1 MNEKL
6 KEKVKESLSSVLPIT
21 LIVLVLSV
29 TLVPME
35 IGTLALFLTGAVLL
49 IFGMGFFQL
58 GAEMSMT
65 PLGEGVGKT
74 LAKRE
79 KVILVVLVSFALGTI
94 ITIAEPDL
102 QVLANQVA
110 SIPNNI
116 LIWTVAV
123 GVGVFLALA
132 VLRIFYRASL
142 AKCLLVAYAL
152 LFALTLFSPKDFLAV
167 AFDAGGVTTGPIT
180 VPFIMAL
187 GVGVSAL
194 RTAQGPDD
202 DSFGLV
208 ALCSVGPILMVLL
221 LGIFYHPSDAIYS
234 AVEIAPVVT
243 TRDVAQQFALGFP
256 GYAEEVLLSIL
267 PIVAVCVLF
276 QLLTHHYRR
285 RQLLRTGVGFL
296 YTVIG
301 LILFLTGVN
310 IGFTPVGNLLGSG
323 LADSTYRWVLIPIG
337 ALIGYYI
344 VKAEPAVQV
353 LNKQV
358 EDVTGGTVSQSMMNT
373 ALSIGVAC
381 AVMLSMVRVLTG
393 ISIYWILVPGYALAL
408 ILARYVP
415 SVFVGIAFD
424 SGGVASGPMTSTFL
438 LPLAMGACT
447 ALGGSVV
454 TDAFGVVALVALA
467 PPVAI
472 QIMGVIYVH
481 RAKAV
486 AEDKTDL
493 LPDDGVIDLE
503 DEEI

>member
-21 LIVLVLSV
+21 LIVLVLSI

-110 SIPNNI
+110 SIPNNV

-142 AKCLLVAYAL
+142 AKCLLIAYAL

-187 GVGVSAL
+187 GVGVSSI
-194 RTAQGPDD
+194 RSTQGHDD

-208 ALCSVGPILMVLL
+208 SLCSVGPILMVLL

-243 TRDVAQQFALGFP
+243 TRDVAQQFAIGLP
-256 GYAEEVLLSIL
+256 GYAKEVLLSIL

-408 ILARYVP
+408 VLARFVP